1 MFVIA
6 SSSHSIV
13 SLLSRIY
20 SDVIVLN
27 DKCDL
32 CYPIPNDEIVVTD
45 TSAYINFIKNSL
57 IKEGNRNILV
67 FISGN
72 YSKLYKRKI
81 SLSYEEEFL
90 LSIIDT
96 LIHCGSDVN
105 SFIPVEV
112 MNNTQRDSIVLEG
125 NIKLIPEEIIDIIVS
140 FLDYFEVGDRVDRAH
155 VIISSSE
162 IIDNIVE
169 ANISLNRSSA
179 KVRVDL
185 MINSEIL
192 IIRINDYLGISDIYE
207 ISKSIESEGRSNI
220 IGLPAKSDFIQSI
233 PVRGR
238 GYTLM
243 MQTSDMVIT
252 RVMKPESTSKYKQQ
266 FPFTE
271 TSIIYFF
278 KGRKKKPKI
287 GVAIEYV

>member
-6 SSSHSIV
+6 SSNHSIV

-27 DKCDL
+27 GKGAPYYL
-32 CYPIPNDEIVVTD
+32 IPNNEIVITD
-45 TSAYINFIKNSL
+45 TSAYINFVRNNL
-57 IKEGNRNILV
+57 LKEGNRNILV
-67 FISGN
+67 FISGTYN
-72 YSKLYKRKI
+72 RFYKGNI
-81 SLSYEEEFL
+81 SLSYKEEFL
-90 LSIIDT
+90 LGIIDT
-96 LIHCGSDVN
+96 LIHHGSDVN
-105 SFIPVEV
+105 SFIPVEI
-112 MNNTQRDSIVLEG
+112 MNNTQRDSVILEG
-125 NIKLIPEEIIDIIVS
+125 NIKLIPEELMDIIVS
-140 FLDYFEVGDRVDRAH
+140 FLDYFEVGDKVDRAH
-155 VIISSSE
+155 IIISSSE

-185 MINSEIL
+185 MVNSEML
-192 IIRINDYLGISDIYE
+192 IIRINDYLGMSDIYE
-207 ISKSIESEGRSNI
+207 ISKSIESEGRNNI
-220 IGLPAKSDFIQSI
+220 IGFLARNDFIQSI

-252 RVMKPESTSKYKQQ
+252 RVMKPESIGKYKQQ

-271 TSIIYFF
+271 TSIVYFF
-278 KGRKKKPKI
+278 KDCKRKQRI
-287 GVAIEYV
+287 GVVIEYV